1 MVLNGLFPA
10 VLANVLVSPFFVAFY
25 FRKRREKPLAPSL
38 FPLLIVFWFFLS
50 PSPLFLNFVSC
61 MCSFLVLDRTVM
73 LRHFDNSLSC
83 QIIKQGEERDLFFC
97 KSWTM
102 YMLQMS
108 LAKWMFWG
116 YSWAMYNPRF
126 YSQIERRGN
135 ETVTWPDIL
144 LLYWKCHSFLIYPVS
159 KYALVF

>member
-1 MVLNGLFPA
+1 MNGFFLA
-10 VLANVLVSPFFVAFY
+10 VLANVLVSPFVVAFY
-25 FRKRREKPLAPSL
+25 LRKRREKPLAPSL
-38 FPLLIVFWFFLS
+38 FPLLNVLFFLS
-50 PSPLFLNFVSC
+50 STPLFLNFVLC

-73 LRHFDNSLSC
+73 RRHFDNSLSC

-116 YSWAMYNPRF
+116 YSWAMYNPIFIARLNV
-126 YSQIERRGN
+126 EEN
-135 ETVTWPDIL
+135 EKVTWPDIL

-159 KYALVF
+159 KYTLVF